1 VRRIRFCE
9 ETLPATDDNGPVTIA
24 QNAVLLVIDVQRGF
38 RDPAWGARDNPAA
51 EANIAALGA
60 AWAASGRPIV
70 VVRHDSVSPG
80 SPLAPGQ
87 PGNDLIP
94 EVAALPRELLV
105 TKSVNSAFYGE
116 PSLDAWLRE
125 RTARELVIV
134 GVQTNMCVETTARM
148 AGNLGYEA
156 TVPLDATH
164 TFDLAG
170 PEGVSL
176 SAAQLATATAVN
188 LQGGGFARVTTT
200 AEVLAGL

>member
-1 VRRIRFCE
+1 MSFAE
-9 ETLPATDDNGPVTIA
+9 
-24 QNAVLLVIDVQRGF
+24 NAVLLVIDVQQGF
-38 RDPAWGARDNPAA
+38 ADPVWGARNNPLA
-51 EANIAALGA
+51 EANIAVLGA

-87 PGNDLIP
+87 PGNDLRA
-94 EVAALPRELLV
+94 EVAVLPCDLLV

-116 PSLDAWLRE
+116 PALDPWLRE
-125 RTARELVIV
+125 RATRELVIV

-148 AGNLGYEA
+148 AGNLGYDV

-170 PEGVSL
+170 PAG
-176 SAAQLATATAVN
+176 AALTADELATATAVN
-188 LQGGGFARVTTT
+188 LQGGGFARIATTS
-200 AEVLAGL
+200 EVLENL